1 MLHKTPYGLLM
12 ITVVA
17 AGGCELQSHR
27 VGQSATVDFGVVSNA
42 REVTLGSDA
51 PAGALVGGT
60 LGLMMASSNSSSPRR
75 ARNAIVGAG
84 IGAAV
89 TGAAEGDRRGMSY
102 TVDLLNGSS
111 VTIITDQ
118 REIRVGD
125 CVGVERVRDTA
136 NIRRASPAYCDRAN
150 TQAVSSVEDYV
161 RSEATACE
169 AAKQELVEANT
180 QEAADL
186 AASKVRLLCDS

>member
-12 ITVVA
+12 IAVVA

-42 REVTLGSDA
+42 QEVTLGSDA

-60 LGLMMASSNSSSPRR
+60 LGLMMSGRGSSPRR

-84 IGAAV
+84 LGAAM
-89 TGAAEGDRRGMSY
+89 TGAAESDRRGMSY

-111 VTIITDQ
+111 ATIITDQ

-125 CVGVERVRDTA
+125 CVAVERVRDTA